1 MKSLMK
7 NRIFLIMLSSDL
19 LDQLSIWIRNMAILF
34 FVIEKTNQ
42 NPIAVSLITVIEYI
56 PLFLFSFIGGTLA
69 DR

>member
-1 MKSLMK
+1 MK